1 MSNLLGKA
9 ADWLERQRHQHLT
22 TAVWFERDG
31 RRIGLQATVGR
42 TRFESAD
49 EYGRVLRT
57 ESRDFL
63 VRAADLVVDGAAV
76 LPRPGDLIIESD
88 RRYEVMSPAGEPE
101 WRWSDVN
108 QTPLRIHTRQIDE
121 E

>member
-1 MSNLLGKA
+1 MTDLLGKA

-22 TAVWFERDG
+22 AAVWFERDG
-31 RRIGLQATVGR
+31 KRIGLQATIGR
-42 TRFESAD
+42 TQFESTD

-63 VRAADLVVDGAAV
+63 VRAADLVIDGPAV
-76 LPRPGDLIIESD
+76 LPRSGDLIIEGGL
-88 RRYEVMSPAGEPE
+88 RYEVMSPPGEPE

-108 QTPLRIHTRQIDE
+108 RSTLRIHTKQTDE